1 MPGKM
6 NHRELVTAGK
16 APPGTGPPRTPTLRG
31 TLSPAERARQAK
43 PSGLSRVLPKGGAK
57 QGKAAPRPR
66 LEKKERGESGTV
78 MNLCDSLV

>member
-16 APPGTGPPRTPTLRG
+16 APPGTGPPCAPTVER

-43 PSGLSRVLPKGGAK
+43 SSGLFRILREAGAK
-57 QGKAAPRPR
+57 QGNPAPRPR